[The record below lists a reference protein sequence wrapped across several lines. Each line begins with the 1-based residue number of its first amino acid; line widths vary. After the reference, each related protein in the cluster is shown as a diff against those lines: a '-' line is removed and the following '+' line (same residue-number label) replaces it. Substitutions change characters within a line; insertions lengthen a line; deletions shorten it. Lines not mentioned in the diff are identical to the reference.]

1 MTVPLFWIESDIPST
16 ETGVEPVKD
25 YSVPVTVTGEH
36 LREIEKKKKSSDF
49 NQSNLGAGV
58 TFLQI
63 QGEK

>member
-1 MTVPLFWIESDIPST
+1 MPLFGIESDIPST

-25 YSVPVTVTGEH
+25 YSVPVTVTGER
-36 LREIEKKKKSSDF
+36 LREIEKKKSSDF